1 MVRMVINTAGSHVAF
16 LASLRVVTLESGEVL
31 RIGSWLLLLLLLVL
45 LFDTSAPFSV
55 QDLIFFSL
63 FIFKEKFSL
72 IWFVLS
78 AKDINHLYAS
88 ISVLKGGLIAI

>member
-55 QDLIFFSL
+55 QD
-63 FIFKEKFSL
+63 
-72 IWFVLS
+72 
-78 AKDINHLYAS
+78 INHLYAS